1 MANMMTPEIIVGLF
15 SLIGTL
21 CGTMGGIL
29 TSSKLTSY
37 RISELEKKVDKH
49 NSVIE
54 RVALLEQAD
63 KLQWE
68 IINDSKEYIEKLK
81 EEVRHNE

>member
-1 MANMMTPEIIVGLF
+1 MVTPDVVVGLF

-29 TSSKLTSY
+29 TSTRLTSY

-54 RVALLEQAD
+54 RVALLEQTS

-68 IINDSKEYIEKLK
+68 IINDNKDYIEKLK
-81 EEVRHNE
+81 EEVYHSE

>member
-1 MANMMTPEIIVGLF
+1 MSLVTPEVVVGLF
-15 SLIGTL
+15 SLMGTL

-29 TSSKLTSY
+29 TSTKLTSY

-54 RVALLEQAD
+54 RVALLEQTS

-68 IINDSKEYIEKLK
+68 IINDNKEYIEKLK
-81 EEVRHNE
+81 EEVYHNE

>member
-1 MANMMTPEIIVGLF
+1 MSLVTPEVVVGLF

-29 TSSKLTSY
+29 TSTRLTSY

-54 RVALLEQAD
+54 RVALLEQTS

-68 IINDSKEYIEKLK
+68 IINDNKEYIEKLK
-81 EEVRHNE
+81 EEVYHSE

>member
-1 MANMMTPEIIVGLF
+1 MVTPDVVVGLF

-29 TSSKLTSY
+29 TSTRLTSY

-54 RVALLEQAD
+54 RVALLEQTS

-68 IINDSKEYIEKLK
+68 IINDNKEYIEKLK
-81 EEVRHNE
+81 EEVYHNE

>member
-1 MANMMTPEIIVGLF
+1 MVTPDVVVGLF

-29 TSSKLTSY
+29 TSTKLTSY

-54 RVALLEQAD
+54 RVALLEQTS

-68 IINDSKEYIEKLK
+68 IINDNKEYIEKLK
-81 EEVRHNE
+81 EEVYHNE

>member
-1 MANMMTPEIIVGLF
+1 MVTPDVVVGLF

-29 TSSKLTSY
+29 TSTKLTSY

-54 RVALLEQAD
+54 RVALLEQTS

-68 IINDSKEYIEKLK
+68 IINDNKEYIEKLK
-81 EEVRHNE
+81 EEVYHSE

>member
-1 MANMMTPEIIVGLF
+1 MVTPEVVVGLL

-29 TSSKLTSY
+29 TSTKLTSY

-49 NSVIE
+49 NTVIE
-54 RVALLEQAD
+54 RVALLEQTS

-68 IINDSKEYIEKLK
+68 IINDNKEYIEKLK
-81 EEVRHNE
+81 EEVYHNE

>member
-1 MANMMTPEIIVGLF
+1 MVTPDVVVGLF

-29 TSSKLTSY
+29 TSTKLTSY

-49 NSVIE
+49 NTVIE
-54 RVALLEQAD
+54 RVALLEQTS

-68 IINDSKEYIEKLK
+68 IINDNKEYIEKLK
-81 EEVRHNE
+81 EEVYHNE

>member
-1 MANMMTPEIIVGLF
+1 MVTPDVVVGLF

-29 TSSKLTSY
+29 TSTRLTSY

-54 RVALLEQAD
+54 RVALLEQTS

-68 IINDSKEYIEKLK
+68 IINDNKEYIEKLK
-81 EEVRHNE
+81 EEVYHSE